1 MEEQAPVFFSPTL
14 NEGYRMDMMRKV
26 DELVELVAFH
36 RFRDRMVKWIEMV
49 QQTWIQPSK
58 ICMFLMTLMTNVTP
72 KKNLVDFI
80 IPGGGDGP
88 SLRSRGGRW
97 HPSGHLF

>member
-1 MEEQAPVFFSPTL
+1 MEEQAPGFLSPRL

-36 RFRDRMVKWIEMV
+36 RFRDNRMVKWIEME

-58 ICMFLMTLMTNVTP
+58 IWMFLMTLMTNVTQKKSGGFHHP
-72 KKNLVDFI
+72 KW
-80 IPGGGDGP
+80 GDGP
-88 SLRSRGGRW
+88 SLRSRLGSDW
-97 HPSGHLF
+97 LTHLFW